1 MEVAGVVFRQSPCF
15 SSAAADVSSS
25 RHSRL
30 CTTVRKPNSV
40 GVKQRFNRKS
50 LGVRVVAGEYSDKGH
65 LKYYEGTR
73 MAVKDEMVLKK
84 KDMKKKLKLLK
95 GLSKNLN
102 TFSEMG
108 FYLDQDDDDDG
119 LGQQVKGKMISEATE
134 VLLGQLQKLK
144 EDKMEYKRMKKEE
157 KAKKKMMTKTKT
169 DCKDSSSSSS
179 ESSSESDCDNVVNMR
194 KLKTVPTSTTNTH
207 QKTTSAVQFLEK
219 AENRVAE
226 TAVCKIGSSVNE
238 ADCGKKI
245 EVCMGGKCKRS
256 GAAMLLENFQAAV
269 GGEATV
275 VGCKCMGKCRD
286 GPNVKV
292 HSEDVEPAVTN
303 SLCIGVG
310 LEDVETIV
318 TNFFGGG
325 SDMMVRALT

>member
-40 GVKQRFNRKS
+40 GVKQRKW
-50 LGVRVVAGEYSDKGH
+50 LGVCVVAGEYSDKGH

-73 MAVKDEMVLKK
+73 MAVKEKEKDEMVLKK

-108 FYLDQDDDDDG
+108 FCLDQDDGDG

-144 EDKMEYKRMKKEE
+144 QDKMEYKRMKKEE

-194 KLKTVPTSTTNTH
+194 QLKTVPTSTTNTH
-207 QKTTSAVQFLEK
+207 QETTSAVQVLEK
-219 AENRVAE
+219 AENLVAE

-245 EVCMGGKCKRS
+245 EVCMGGKCKKS

-292 HSEDVEPAVTN
+292 HSEDVAPAVTN

-325 SDMMVRALT
+325 SDMVPALS

>member
-40 GVKQRFNRKS
+40 GVKQRKW
-50 LGVRVVAGEYSDKGH
+50 LGVCVVAGEYSDKGH

-95 GLSKNLN
+95 GLSKSLN

-108 FYLDQDDDDDG
+108 FCLDQDDDDNG

-194 KLKTVPTSTTNTH
+194 QLKTVPTSTTNTH
-207 QKTTSAVQFLEK
+207 QETTSVVQVLK
-219 AENRVAE
+219 
-226 TAVCKIGSSVNE
+226 
-238 ADCGKKI
+238 
-245 EVCMGGKCKRS
+245 S

-292 HSEDVEPAVTN
+292 HSEDVAPAVTN

-325 SDMMVRALT
+325 SDMVPALS